1 MRGVTG
7 GRSAEFAAVGRC
19 ATQGQTQNPS
29 ISFGRSRDR
38 HRIRRA
44 LDEPP
49 SPARENAFRESLDN
63 AFELMRRIDA
73 RFPSTDGLGRD

>member
-44 LDEPP
+44 LDEPA
-49 SPARENAFRESLDN
+49 SPARQTAYRESIDN
-63 AFELMRRIDA
+63 AVELMRRVDA
-73 RFPSTDGLGRD
+73 RFPIPR